1 MARAGPAG
9 AGAIRLA
16 GVCGAGR
23 IPRMSIGSLIRRVLG
38 PRVFQHVG
46 RAYRRIF
53 VDVRKTA
60 QVLAEIIPPGAHV
73 VDIGGGDGEPLN
85 CLLRLRD
92 DITVTMIDIS
102 PIVGWMIEESLL
114 GRVERL
120 AGTSIRQYLQLGPR
134 AIQAAVVSD
143 VLHHVPA
150 GQREAFL
157 ADLRE
162 LLAQG
167 GCNLLAVK
175 EFAPH
180 GLRGRLGYLA
190 DRYNRWA
197 LMFSGYVV
205 SGIAW
210 VLYGT
215 VHNLTLFLVIS
226 VMEGLAVAWSYPANH
241 RMTQSNSSLV
251 RPLRS
256 TLLTYAGYTLAKG
269 IAKIR
274 CSVIGA
280 LLEFVAV
287 LRERSRVRQ
296 TLSNCE

>member
-1 MARAGPAG
+1 
-9 AGAIRLA
+9 
-16 GVCGAGR
+16 
-23 IPRMSIGSLIRRVLG
+23 MSIGSLIRKVLG

-102 PIVGWMIEESLL
+102 PVVGWMIEESLL

-143 VLHHVPA
+143 VLHHVPP

-157 ADLRE
+157 GDLRD

-167 GCNLLAVK
+167 GCSLLAVK

-190 DRYNRWA
+190 DRY
-197 LMFSGYVV
+197 V
-205 SGIAW
+205 SGDANVRLIPPA
-210 VLYGT
+210 
-215 VHNLTLFLVIS
+215 
-226 VMEGLAVAWSYPANH
+226 ELADLLRAALPGAHIEDTRLSRIDSPNYALRV
-241 RMTQSNSSLV
+241 SLATPG
-251 RPLRS
+251 R
-256 TLLTYAGYTLAKG
+256 
-269 IAKIR
+269 
-274 CSVIGA
+274 
-280 LLEFVAV
+280 
-287 LRERSRVRQ
+287 
-296 TLSNCE
+296 